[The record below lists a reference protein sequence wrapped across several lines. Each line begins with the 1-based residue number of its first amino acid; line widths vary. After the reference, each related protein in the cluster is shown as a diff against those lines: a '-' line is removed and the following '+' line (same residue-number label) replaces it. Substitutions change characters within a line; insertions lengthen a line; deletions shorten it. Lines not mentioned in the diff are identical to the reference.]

1 MFFYQASGRGLY
13 LQLTD
18 GGLFF
23 WFCLFLYLCWGWVLW
38 WIKLRLAPCFFVI
51 KTIHNM
57 VGFGC
62 VLWGGCG
69 RRFLCVENAV
79 YKIDFICSVWLISV
93 CYYYYKC
100 LLLYVCFYGGLCPV
114 VVPKCLKKWRISAVV
129 GFWLK

>member
-1 MFFYQASGRGLY
+1 MGC
-13 LQLTD
+13 
-18 GGLFF
+18 LFF
-23 WFCLFLYLCWGWVLW
+23 GFVYFFISVGWVFAVDKIAVGAL
-38 WIKLRLAPCFFVI
+38 LFFVI

-62 VLWGGCG
+62 VLWVFCG
-69 RRFLCVENAV
+69 RRFLCAENAV

-93 CYYYYKC
+93 CYYCYKC
-100 LLLYVCFYGGLCPV
+100 LLLYVCFYGVLCPV

>member
-1 MFFYQASGRGLY
+1 MV
-13 LQLTD
+13 
-18 GGLFF
+18 LFIF
-23 WFCLFLYLCWGWVLW
+23 VSLLVGFLR
-38 WIKLRLAPCFFVI
+38 WIKLRLAPCFFVV

-62 VLWGGCG
+62 VLWVFCG
-69 RRFLCVENAV
+69 WCFFLCVENAV

-93 CYYYYKC
+93 CYYCYKC
-100 LLLYVCFYGGLCPV
+100 LLLYVCFYGGLCPA

>member
-1 MFFYQASGRGLY
+1 MFFYQTSGRGLY

-18 GGLFF
+18 GVSFF
-23 WFCLFLYLCWGWVLW
+23 CFVYFVSLLVGFLR
-38 WIKLRLAPCFFVI
+38 WIKLRLVPCFFVI

-62 VLWGGCG
+62 VLWVFCG
-69 RRFLCVENAV
+69 WCFLCAENAV

-93 CYYYYKC
+93 CYYCYKC
-100 LLLYVCFYGGLCPV
+100 LLLYVCFYGGLCPA
-114 VVPKCLKKWRISAVV
+114 VVPKCLKKWRISVVV

>member
-62 VLWGGCG
+62 VLWVFCG
-69 RRFLCVENAV
+69 WCFLRVENAV

-93 CYYYYKC
+93 CYYCYKC
-100 LLLYVCFYGGLCPV
+100 LLLYVCFL
-114 VVPKCLKKWRISAVV
+114 WRIVPCCGVKVS
-129 GFWLK
+129 